1 MAKPNSS
8 FEELARDAGKR
19 IEDARAAGEQLTF
32 LPDEPRPGESERA
45 KRGRGR
51 ATSQLR
57 DWCAAR
63 GLRMPEDVLI
73 EMACMASRDDVM
85 LTCMAKAEQMLAW
98 AQAGAAS
105 EMEWVNAEG
114 ETKGRALRTEP
125 TLSERLSAFQF
136 FYTAALRSADAL
148 IPYGLGKVTPD
159 PAPQV
164 TVPIHLH
171 APAAPIA
178 ARPGDLARDVT
189 PQPRRFGPPP
199 MPHQIQQ
206 NQDLAA
212 QPVAASAAKDRTE

>member
-32 LPDEPRPGESERA
+32 LPDEPQPGDSERT
-45 KRGRGR
+45 KRGKGK

-63 GLRMPEDVLI
+63 GFRMPEDVAI
-73 EMACMASRDDVM
+73 EIAGLASTEDAFVTALAR
-85 LTCMAKAEQMLAW
+85 TEQVLAW
-98 AQAGAAS
+98 AQAGATAY
-105 EMEWVNAEG
+105 
-114 ETKGRALRTEP
+114 KGAPAAPSLGQ
-125 TLSERLSAFQF
+125 RLAAFQF
-136 FYTAALRSADAL
+136 VFTAQLRMVEALL
-148 IPYGLGKVTPD
+148 PYGLGKVTPD

-171 APAAPIA
+171 APAPVAV
-178 ARPGDLARDVT
+178 RPGDLARDVT

-206 NQDLAA
+206 NQEVAT